1 MFRVQNET
9 FRNTFLGQVR
19 GKKFKIFQSFILLF
33 SLLFKDYADHP
44 DGHPLSEIAE
54 RGNTNVK
61 VLSDEEIEGLKVS
74 CKVCLFLIIFFVIN
88 KL

>member
-1 MFRVQNET
+1 VS
-9 FRNTFLGQVR
+9 
-19 GKKFKIFQSFILLF
+19 GKKFKIFHSFILLY

-74 CKVCLFLIIFFVIN
+74 CKVCLFFFNNIFCY
-88 KL
+88 K